1 MHNMNQVER
10 AGLYVGLIR
19 FMGLFWADLMRAISI
34 MENQDDM
41 ESLMQISVQPH
52 LGQRLARDVRDDV
65 DTTAMV
71 QTFARTRPVTLFAS
85 KTLQLQAHFD
95 SMEAD
100 KAARIVTLMQQWL
113 TSWRQKW
120 QMQAVSVSRD
130 RVERLCA
137 VLAAYEPEEQ
147 ATVGAPSAN
156 PEELEWARAQWN
168 LLTPYMEAD
177 AIAVNVERE
186 TVLNDTLPNT
196 QLGGASASS
205 DVMVRRRPDGPL
217 EEATQ
222 EECEELRA
230 HDEEDKQAMLSQ
242 QEHDG
247 WLWDAIEEQKRQ
259 EARAKRHQQWE
270 DWAVKSEMDK
280 PPRQR
285 PLKRFRLQVVVVDK
299 DGNEL
304 ATTDLQG
311 PVGADTVPQVN
322 FVLNVETV
330 PEPEQ
335 QQLEQASE
343 VEQGEEGRE
352 DGPSEADTVPVHVPE
367 PLLDME
373 VVELEDIVS
382 STLCREWFRLWC
394 ADQVDDDMVVGKWGQ
409 QVLDTFVIN
418 KAIIEMEEAS
428 QVDTLLVETGQAQ
441 QPKSMEEEYP
451 DGDASGSSASG
462 GDSNAGLSEANL
474 GNRGRMA
481 PGSALLSQDEGQ
493 GVGWERPAE
502 GSVEQWQ
509 LPTSGDGKREAAQE
523 EELVPQTDPVETQL
537 MDVDSGLDVDAGDS
551 EVVLAVAPGAEAA
564 DAEGGLARGTS
575 STEGQTGQLDLK
587 RWLK

>member
-1 MHNMNQVER
+1 
-10 AGLYVGLIR
+10 
-19 FMGLFWADLMRAISI
+19 MGLFWADLMRAISI

-41 ESLMQISVQPH
+41 ASLMQISLQPH
-52 LGQRLARDVRDDV
+52 HGRRLARDAV

-95 SMEAD
+95 SMEVD
-100 KAARIVTLMQQWL
+100 KTARIVALMQQWL

-137 VLAAYEPEEQ
+137 VLAAYEPEED
-147 ATVGAPSAN
+147 AGMGAAVASS
-156 PEELEWARAQWN
+156 EELEWARTQWN

-177 AIAVNVERE
+177 AIAVCAEGE

-217 EEATQ
+217 EEATK

-230 HDEEDKQAMLSQ
+230 RDEDDKQAMLSQ
-242 QEHDG
+242 QEHDR
-247 WLWDAIEEQKRQ
+247 WLWDTIEEQKRQ
-259 EARAKRHQQWE
+259 EDRAKRHQQWE

-280 PPRQR
+280 LPRHR
-285 PLKRFRLQVVVVDK
+285 PLKRFRLQVVVVDR

-311 PVGADTVPQVN
+311 PVGKSEVPQVN
-322 FVLNVETV
+322 FVLSMETV
-330 PEPEQ
+330 PELEQ
-335 QQLEQASE
+335 QVEQVQGA
-343 VEQGEEGRE
+343 EQGEEGRE
-352 DGPSEADTVPVHVPE
+352 DGPSEAETMPVHVPE

-373 VVELEDIVS
+373 VTELDDIVS

-394 ADQVDDDMVVGKWGQ
+394 ADQVDDEMVVGKWGR

-418 KAIIEMEEAS
+418 KAMIEMEEAS
-428 QVDTLLVETGQAQ
+428 QIDTLLVETGLEQ
-441 QPKSMEEEYP
+441 Q
-451 DGDASGSSASG
+451 SGSVGEGHPGGSANGSSDSG

-474 GNRGRMA
+474 GDRWRMA
-481 PGSALLSQDEGQ
+481 PGSALRVQDEGQ
-493 GVGWERPAE
+493 GVGWEGPAE
-502 GSVEQWQ
+502 GPVRQWQ
-509 LPTSGDGKREAAQE
+509 WPKPGERHVEAAPE
-523 EELVPQTDPVETQL
+523 EGLASQVDPVETQI
-537 MDVDSGLDVDAGDS
+537 MDVESGLGAEAG
-551 EVVLAVAPGAEAA
+551 EPAVELAVAPGAENV
-564 DAEGGLARGTS
+564 DVEGGVARGTS

-587 RWLK
+587 HWLK